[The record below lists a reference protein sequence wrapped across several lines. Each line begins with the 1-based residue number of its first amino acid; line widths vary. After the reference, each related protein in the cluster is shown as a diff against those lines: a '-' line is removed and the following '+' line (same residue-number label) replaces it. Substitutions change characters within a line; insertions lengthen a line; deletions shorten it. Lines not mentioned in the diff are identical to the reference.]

1 LSAALTSD
9 KEEKEW
15 NFRMTT
21 QRLIVMKTKAESVRK
36 AAALDV
42 LTNLSLA
49 LSIPKDFAMEDLAL
63 NKEYLANL
71 KVYTSR
77 NLQGVDEEFINFFDA
92 VDVDQNV
99 EDFIKAYWVYPD
111 KIRFE
116 LVEVEEP

>member
-1 LSAALTSD
+1 
-9 KEEKEW
+9 
-15 NFRMTT
+15 MTT

>member
-1 LSAALTSD
+1 
-9 KEEKEW
+9 
-15 NFRMTT
+15 MTT

-42 LTNLSLA
+42 LTNLPLA
-49 LSIPKDFAMEDLAL
+49 LSIPKELAMEDLAAD
-63 NKEYLANL
+63 KEYLASL
-71 KVYTSR
+71 KVYTSK
-77 NLQGVDEEFINFFDA
+77 NLQMVDEEFINFFDA

-116 LVEVEEP
+116 LVEVEET

>member
-77 NLQGVDEEFINFFDA
+77 NLQGVDEEFINFFDE

-116 LVEVEEP
+116 LVEVEET

>member
-1 LSAALTSD
+1 LSAALTGD
-9 KEEKEW
+9 KEVGEW

-21 QRLIVMKTKAESVRK
+21 QRLIVVKTKAESVRK

-42 LTNLSLA
+42 LTNLSISLN
-49 LSIPKDFAMEDLAL
+49 IPNEFAMEDLAA
-63 NKEYLANL
+63 NKEYLATLKAYTSNNL
-71 KVYTSR
+71 K
-77 NLQGVDEEFINFFDA
+77 GVDEEFTNFFSA

-99 EDFIKAYWVYPD
+99 EDLIKAYWVYPN